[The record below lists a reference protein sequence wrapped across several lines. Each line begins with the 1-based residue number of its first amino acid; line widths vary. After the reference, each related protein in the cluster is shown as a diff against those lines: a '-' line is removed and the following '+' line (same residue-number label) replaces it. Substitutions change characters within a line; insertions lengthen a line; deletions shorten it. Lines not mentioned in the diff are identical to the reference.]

1 MAYRFA
7 TITKYTK
14 EHEWLQY
21 DTVTKVKFLLKS
33 PDGHIFIDINL
44 FNLWALQNNFSKENL
59 KILQIPYLIITAA
72 QYARITGYTIKAIE
86 RKREEK
92 IWGAR
97 IVFKDPLGNLSI
109 NIKEAEKWIEGK

>member
-1 MAYRFA
+1 MNKLKKHAYA
-7 TITKYTK
+7 MG
-14 EHEWLQY
+14 H
-21 DTVTKVKFLLKS
+21 KFLLKS